1 MNRSQKSE
9 SNSFFSRHKVSRS
22 STSINLSIES
32 VSKGT
37 EASSRELREKD
48 SVFTELRANSPIS
61 SFNINSFRRAFKE
74 TSKPQIP
81 QSKDSKDSESRYLT
95 KITRLNEEIQIMNQ
109 QLESAYEQIN
119 ELTFQ
124 INEINRKHSVQ
135 VQMIHESNQKK
146 LTGLQNESKLVIKN
160 SELNIKNKHLREII
174 CEKEIE
180 MQEQQKKFNENIN
193 YLTQQYE
200 KKLRFKENE
209 HNFVIE
215 NLKSQFVDVIDEM
228 KNKFFNEIEILQ
240 KKYFQDVKDLEEAVK
255 GVELEDNEEEKGGLG
270 DSFGV
275 TERKIQDS
283 LPDLEIIEEL
293 SFHQNLSLNPFEQSI
308 EASNEFDKSL
318 KQLISQISFNDLS
331 MSELLTKNIE

>member
-32 VSKGT
+32 ISKGT

-48 SVFTELRANSPIS
+48 SVFTEIRANSPIS
-61 SFNINSFRRAFKE
+61 SFNLLSFRRAFQE
-74 TSKPQIP
+74 SSKPSVP
-81 QSKDSKDSESRYLT
+81 HAKDSADSESRYLT

-124 INEINRKHSVQ
+124 INEINRKHSLQ
-135 VQMIHESNQKK
+135 VQIIHENNQKK
-146 LTGLQNESKLVIKN
+146 LTELQNESKLIIKN
-160 SELNIKNKHLREII
+160 SELNLKNKHLRQVI
-174 CEKEIE
+174 CEKEKE
-180 MQEQQKKFNENIN
+180 MQQQQKKFNENVD

-228 KNKFFNEIEILQ
+228 KNKFFNEIQMLQ
-240 KKYFQDVKDLEEAVK
+240 KKYAQDVIDLQEVVK
-255 GVELEDNEEEKGGLG
+255 GVDLEDFEEDKEEGDGFGARGGK
-270 DSFGV
+270 V
-275 TERKIQDS
+275 QDS

-293 SFHQNLSLNPFEQSI
+293 SFQQNLSLNPFEQSI

-318 KQLISQISFNDLS
+318 KQLISQISFHDLS